1 MSSSLILFP
10 FDTLA
15 EFSVAPFS
23 SGLPLFF
30 SEGEERDLFFLPGRR
45 SGEGK
50 QLAERSTCIQARSEN
65 TRKLLGSI
73 ERETQVLYVICVKL
87 VEPMHV
93 ECASWLV
100 TGFGSIHT
108 DALAMQCEI

>member
-1 MSSSLILFP
+1 MLVQVLAIRRELREIEREVQIAGRFHAQAVADP
-10 FDTLA
+10 FA
-15 EFSVAPFS
+15 K
-23 SGLPLFF
+23 
-30 SEGEERDLFFLPGRR
+30 ERL
-45 SGEGK
+45 EK

-65 TRKLLGSI
+65 TRKRLGSI